1 MARYGSSER
10 HRITQAVLRKH
21 ITVMRL
27 NYVLTILD
35 LLLKYLDHHS
45 YWIRDSHDPSGI
57 ADEPNNIERPRQI
70 HEATRQSWWWWIA
83 IARQEL
89 NLGRV
94 REVNQIVVGRH
105 LERCAL
111 PMEPWTAYRRLTMT
125 CAATHYFDQE
135 NVECIT
141 QKGPA
146 VWDIVAPKIKA
157 FSGGN
162 IAQGLVRRAL
172 LLRHRIWY
180 KKLREEYQLEMY
192 LLTQIAPYY
201 DRLDGSRERERQRQ
215 AWQDKYVK
223 KVFGLTTPMYNAKGR
238 TDRSWHL
245 EYKEKLRRVKTLRK
259 DMLGLIGANMFLE
272 KVWPHAVRKLE
283 ELQLEWH
290 AIPYG
295 RPERRVLQ
303 QRVKAWNEIVR
314 TIDNGYSEAN
324 AHGWDNWA
332 IYEEAKK
339 EYEEAL
345 KKMYDF
351 HLFLPYELVEDRV
364 WFVRPRVPENA
375 MRLTTL
381 DYVPRKSDDDIIA
394 EQMRALRSTRVIESD
409 LSSGTDD
416 TDGSI

>member
-1 MARYGSSER
+1 
-10 HRITQAVLRKH
+10 
-21 ITVMRL
+21 
-27 NYVLTILD
+27 
-35 LLLKYLDHHS
+35 
-45 YWIRDSHDPSGI
+45 
-57 ADEPNNIERPRQI
+57 
-70 HEATRQSWWWWIA
+70 
-83 IARQEL
+83 
-89 NLGRV
+89 
-94 REVNQIVVGRH
+94 
-105 LERCAL
+105 
-111 PMEPWTAYRRLTMT
+111 
-125 CAATHYFDQE
+125 
-135 NVECIT
+135 
-141 QKGPA
+141 
-146 VWDIVAPKIKA
+146 
-157 FSGGN
+157 
-162 IAQGLVRRAL
+162 
-172 LLRHRIWY
+172 
-180 KKLREEYQLEMY
+180 
-192 LLTQIAPYY
+192 
-201 DRLDGSRERERQRQ
+201 
-215 AWQDKYVK
+215 
-223 KVFGLTTPMYNAKGR
+223 
-238 TDRSWHL
+238 
-245 EYKEKLRRVKTLRK
+245 
-259 DMLGLIGANMFLE
+259 MLGLIGANMFLE

-351 HLFLPYELVEDRV
+351 HLFLPYELVEDRA

-381 DYVPRKSDDDIIA
+381 DYVPRRSDDDIIA